1 MSKSAAAAQ
10 KSIVNDDS
18 GDLEY
23 RATISRVLHYV
34 YPQSFFLF
42 LSIVGFAIYAI
53 TQPLAAVLIEWLIK
67 TLDGEM
73 PNGEVLVPAAF
84 IVVAIVRGIGTYMG
98 GYYIAKVSQRMIEAI
113 RCDLFKN
120 ILHLPL
126 KLFDQHQSGKLV
138 SLFTYN
144 STLMANTAARSI
156 TVIAQEG
163 LTVIALLAYLFY
175 SNWQFTS
182 LFILLAPPLAFII
195 NWAGKKIKALGKGMQ
210 ESMASLNGAVSES
223 FSGVRLIK
231 ATSGE
236 ANSQSS
242 FEEIAA
248 NTRKLAL
255 RIAKINSIYTPS
267 MQIMVACAMAL
278 VVVLVIQN
286 QGDMKSAELI
296 AYVTAAAML
305 SKPMRILSNVHV
317 KLTQANVA
325 AAEIFSYMD
334 LEKERNSGTVEAKN
348 LQGDTGFKD
357 VSFRY
362 TSDTEN
368 IIDNLNFSVKA
379 GETVALVGRSGGGKS
394 TIANLIPRFYDVENG
409 SISIDGININDY
421 SLSSL
426 RKNIAIVSQQI
437 VLFNM
442 SVSDN
447 IAYGSANKTYNDIEH
462 AAIQANAH
470 EFIEQLP
477 NRYDTI
483 IGEDGVL
490 LSGGQ
495 RQRLA
500 IARAILS
507 KAPILILD
515 EATSALDNE
524 SEAKVQNALD
534 NMMGHCT
541 TIVIAHRLSTI
552 EKANKI
558 IVLENGRIIE
568 SGTHDDLA
576 QRGGNYTKM
585 LAKDFT

>member
-1 MSKSAAAAQ
+1 MSKSAATAQ
-10 KSIVNDDS
+10 KSIANVDS

-23 RATISRVLHYV
+23 RTTIGRILHYV

-73 PNGEVLVPAAF
+73 PNGEVLVPVAF

-113 RCDLFKN
+113 RCDLFDN

-126 KLFDQHQSGKLV
+126 KVFDQHQSGKLV

-144 STLMANTAARSI
+144 STLMASTAARSI
-156 TVIAQEG
+156 TIVAQEG

-182 LFILLAPPLAFII
+182 MFILLAPPIAFII

-210 ESMASLNGAVSES
+210 KSMANLNGAVSES
-223 FSGVRLIK
+223 FSGIRLIK
-231 ATSGE
+231 ATAGE

-242 FEEIAA
+242 FEGIAA
-248 NTRKLAL
+248 STRKLAL
-255 RIAKINSIYTPS
+255 KISKINSIYTPT

-305 SKPMRILSNVHV
+305 SKPMRALSNVHI
-317 KLTQANVA
+317 KLTQASVA
-325 AAEIFSYMD
+325 AAEIFSFMD
-334 LEKERNSGTVEAKN
+334 LEKERNSGTIEAKN
-348 LQGDTGFKD
+348 LRGEINFNEVNFGYSGDADD
-357 VSFRY
+357 V
-362 TSDTEN
+362 
-368 IIDNLNFSVKA
+368 IKNLSFSVKA

-394 TIANLIPRFYDVENG
+394 TIANLIPRFYDVDTG
-409 SISIDGININDY
+409 AILIDGININDY
-421 SLSSL
+421 SLTSL

-442 SVSDN
+442 SISDN
-447 IAYGSANKTYNDIEH
+447 IAYGSNNNTNSDIEH

-477 NRYDTI
+477 NGYDTVV
-483 IGEDGVL
+483 GEDGAL

-495 RQRLA
+495 RQRIA

-524 SEAKVQNALD
+524 SEAKVQSALED
-534 NMMGHCT
+534 MIGHCT

-552 EKANKI
+552 EKADKI
-558 IVLENGRIIE
+558 IVLDHGKIIE
-568 SGTHDDLA
+568 SGAHIELCKSE
-576 QRGGNYTKM
+576 GPYSKM